1 MNYSF
6 NPSRDTI
13 NALLELTDKQKEII
27 LHIAKTDERLPFQV
41 LARLLATGI
50 TYLYGD
56 VSTNDALHGCKPCG
70 DDLANEI
77 EKECLYSLGFISK
90 EKNETVSGDVS
101 F

>member
-6 NPSRDTI
+6 TSS
-13 NALLELTDKQKEII
+13 LELTDKQEEII
-27 LHIAKTDERLPFQV
+27 LHIAKEDERLPFQV

-56 VSTNDALHGCKPCG
+56 VSTNDVLHGCKPCA
-70 DDLANEI
+70 DDLASEI

>member
-1 MNYSF
+1 MTYSF
-6 NPSRDTI
+6 KTSV
-13 NALLELTDKQKEII
+13 ELTDKQEEII
-27 LHIAKTDERLPFQV
+27 LHIAKEDERLPFQV

-56 VSTNDALHGCKPCG
+56 VATNDALQGCKPCA

-90 EKNETVSGDVS
+90 EKDETVSGDVS